1 MNLLKKYDGTT
12 VDAQYS
18 IKINRENKDKF
29 DPKQIDKSIQK
40 TYTIKKLPQ
49 FLILHMK
56 RFTKNDFFMEKNIT
70 IVNFPLKD
78 LKLGEY
84 IGSEQNETYDLI
96 SNIVHEGKN
105 YNDGNYRI
113 QSRLGKTDKWLE
125 IQDLIVKEIMPE
137 QVLVS
142 ESYIL
147 IY

>member
-1 MNLLKKYDGTT
+1 
-12 VDAQYS
+12 
-18 IKINRENKDKF
+18 
-29 DPKQIDKSIQK
+29 
-40 TYTIKKLPQ
+40 
-49 FLILHMK
+49 MK

-125 IQDLIVKEIMPE
+125 I
-137 QVLVS
+137 
-142 ESYIL
+142 
-147 IY
+147 